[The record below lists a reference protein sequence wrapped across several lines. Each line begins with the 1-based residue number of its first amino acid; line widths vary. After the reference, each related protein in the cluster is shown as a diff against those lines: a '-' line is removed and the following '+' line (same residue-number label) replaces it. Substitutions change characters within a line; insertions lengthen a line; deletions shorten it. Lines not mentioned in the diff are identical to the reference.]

1 MRRFEQEAIVNQI
14 MVGLYERAESS
25 IDIATKQ
32 KNYKDMKNIALW
44 YRDIADIRQNVA
56 DKLAIALLVPYDKEI
71 VKDIAKKYLK
81 RYLCNNR

>member
-71 VKDIAKKYLK
+71 VKDIAKKISEEVSL
-81 RYLCNNR
+81 